1 MPNQIIKP
9 LRITVLAGGPSSERE
24 VSLIS
29 GKGIADALAS
39 LGHRVRMLDIS
50 PSDLSALDVPADV
63 IFPALHGH
71 FGEDGEVQKILESR
85 GLSYVGCGPR
95 PPPWRWTRSAPSGQQ
110 PVPGYRLL
118 TTRLVTPDQREAALR
133 TWAATKV
140 CVKPVD
146 QGSSVD
152 TYIVPDAVPLPE
164 AVDRLLAKYGQ
175 ALVEKFISGPELTVG
190 VLGDRVLPVIQIV
203 PQSERAFYD
212 YQAKYKD
219 DNTTYL
225 VNPPLDPSLLK
236 RIQEMSLTVFRTVGC
251 RDLSRIDWL
260 IEKTTNQ
267 PYFLEVNTL
276 PGFTSH
282 SLLPKAA
289 AAVGIDYTE
298 SLPAAGGNGPAARSP
313 GCRGVTA
320 GDRGQPAGVDRRV
333 TT

>member
-1 MPNQIIKP
+1 MPTPTIRP
-9 LRITVLAGGPSSERE
+9 LRVTVLAGGPSSERE
-24 VSLIS
+24 ISLIS
-29 GKGIADALAS
+29 GTGIADALAS
-39 LGHRVRMLDIS
+39 LGHHVRMLDIS
-50 PSDLSALDVPADV
+50 PGDLSALDVPADV

-85 GLSYVGCGPR
+85 GLAYVGCGPEA
-95 PPPWRWTRSAPSGQQ
+95 SALAMDKVGTKQAAARAGIPTADYQ
-110 PVPGYRLL
+110 
-118 TTRLVTPDQREAALR
+118 LVTPDQRDAALR
-133 TWAATKV
+133 TWAGAKV

-152 TYIVPDAVPLPE
+152 TYIVPDAIPLPE
-164 AVDRLLAKYGQ
+164 AVDRLLARYGQ

-203 PQSERAFYD
+203 PQAERAFYD

-260 IEKTTNQ
+260 IEKATNQ

-289 AAVGIDYTE
+289 AAVGIDYS
-298 SLPAAGGNGPAARSP
+298 SLCQQLVEMALRRGPRAAAA
-313 GCRGVTA
+313 
-320 GDRGQPAGVDRRV
+320 
-333 TT
+333 

>member
-1 MPNQIIKP
+1 
-9 LRITVLAGGPSSERE
+9 
-24 VSLIS
+24 LIS
-29 GKGIADALAS
+29 GTGIADALAS
-39 LGHRVRMLDIS
+39 LGHHVRMLDIS
-50 PSDLSALDVPADV
+50 PGDLSALDVPADV

-85 GLSYVGCGPR
+85 GLAYVGCGPEA
-95 PPPWRWTRSAPSGQQ
+95 SALAMDKVGTKQAAARAGIPTADYQ
-110 PVPGYRLL
+110 
-118 TTRLVTPDQREAALR
+118 LVTPDQRDAALR
-133 TWAATKV
+133 TWAGAKV

-152 TYIVPDAVPLPE
+152 TYIVPDAIPLPE
-164 AVDRLLAKYGQ
+164 AVDRLLARYGQ

-203 PQSERAFYD
+203 PQAERAFYD

-260 IEKTTNQ
+260 IEKATNQ

-289 AAVGIDYTE
+289 AAVGIDYS
-298 SLPAAGGNGPAARSP
+298 SLCQQLVEMALRRGPRAAAA
-313 GCRGVTA
+313 
-320 GDRGQPAGVDRRV
+320 
-333 TT
+333 